1 MTSSFES
8 EDEFLDAVMGL
19 SSVLKLLKET
29 TEIRGEETLDQCDPA
44 VLLFLGLQSLEATLH
59 GWTDTIQE
67 EAFPFDEDTKTSD
80 NSLSLKG
87 RLLR

>member
-8 EDEFLDAVMGL
+8 EDEFLDAVMGM
-19 SSVLKLLKET
+19 SSVLKLLKTSAEK
-29 TEIRGEETLDQCDPA
+29 RGDEPLDQSDPA

-67 EAFPFDEDTKTSD
+67 EVFHTEQDTRTTE